1 MIRFH
6 LVLSV
11 VQSTACENRA
21 RLQFPVVTALV
32 QHRPRPYHVSNPQV
46 SISDT
51 LRACL
56 GPPAEEVA
64 MKTRSKFLLGAL
76 ALAVLVICGTAAMFW
91 QPDRPVAAL
100 AARWAPPPSQFVQIA
115 GMNVHLRDEGP
126 ADDPVPIIL
135 IHGTSASLHTWE
147 GWASALRSRHRVVS
161 FDLPGFG
168 LTGPSPSGD
177 YSAEANVRFMRAL
190 LDRLAIQHCVLAG
203 NSLGGNI
210 ALETAYALPDRVDK
224 LVLVDSGGYPTVSTS
239 VPIGF
244 RVARIP
250 GLNRLM
256 QSMLP
261 RGLIESSLRSVYGDP
276 AKVTPA
282 LVDRYFDMTLR
293 EGNRSALLQR
303 FGQTDFGSRAGRIAT
318 LKLPTLIIWG
328 GRDRLIPPENAEHF
342 HRDIAGS
349 RLVVFDDLGHVPQE
363 EDPARTIAA
372 VENFLATNG

>member
-1 MIRFH
+1 MKTRTKI
-6 LVLSV
+6 LTAALSV
-11 VQSTACENRA
+11 VVLIIGVAVATSWAPDQ
-21 RLQFPVVTALV
+21 PVSV
-32 QHRPRPYHVSNPQV
+32 
-46 SISDT
+46 
-51 LRACL
+51 
-56 GPPAEEVA
+56 
-64 MKTRSKFLLGAL
+64 
-76 ALAVLVICGTAAMFW
+76 
-91 QPDRPVAAL
+91 L
-100 AARWAPPPSQFVQIA
+100 AARWAPPPSKFVQIA

-126 ADDPVPIIL
+126 ADDPMPIIL

-147 GWASALRSRHRVVS
+147 GWASALRSQHRVVS

-168 LTGPSPSGD
+168 LTGPAPTGD

-190 LDRLAIQHCVLAG
+190 LDRLDIQHCVLAG

-210 ALETAYALPDRVDK
+210 ALETAYALPDRVDE

-261 RGLIESSLRSVYGDP
+261 RGLIESSLRNVYGDP

-303 FGQTDFGSRAGRIAT
+303 FGQTNFGSQSSRIAT

-349 RLVVFDDLGHVPQE
+349 RLVVFGDLGHVPQE
-363 EDPARTIAA
+363 EDPARTVAA
-372 VENFLATNG
+372 LENFLDTAGK

>member
-1 MIRFH
+1 MKSRTKIVIGAVA
-6 LVLSV
+6 LVLLAIGGTV
-11 VQSTACENRA
+11 
-21 RLQFPVVTALV
+21 ALV
-32 QHRPRPYHVSNPQV
+32 W
-46 SISDT
+46 
-51 LRACL
+51 
-56 GPPAEEVA
+56 E
-64 MKTRSKFLLGAL
+64 
-76 ALAVLVICGTAAMFW
+76 
-91 QPDRPVAAL
+91 PDRPVAAL
-100 AARWAPPPSQFVQIA
+100 AARWAPAPSKFVQIDA
-115 GMNVHLRDEGP
+115 MSVHLRDEGP

-177 YSAEANVRFMRAL
+177 YSSEANVRFMRSL
-190 LDRLAIQHCVLAG
+190 LNRLDIQHCVLAG

-210 ALETAYALPDRVDK
+210 ALATAFALPDRVDK
-224 LVLVDSGGYPTVSTS
+224 LVLVDSGGYPTASTS

-261 RGLIESSLRSVYGDP
+261 RGLIEASLRSVYGDP

-282 LVDRYFDMTLR
+282 LIDRYFEMTLR

-303 FGQTDFGSRAGRIAT
+303 FGQTDFGSHADRIAT

-363 EDPARTIAA
+363 EDPARTVTA
-372 VENFLATNG
+372 VEDFLDAADK